1 MELTPARTIDG
12 LIAEYAAFADLVGG
26 LSLEEL
32 DLPTRCANWAVRDVA
47 AHVVGNA
54 ADTLALTVGSRSP
67 DEQARA
73 FRDHDHAAELR
84 SAAAD
89 IRPLLHASTDYWNR
103 PSLVPERTIGNGVL
117 TLWYDAYLHADDIRT
132 ALGRPSE
139 RGPGLAAAVRWVVA
153 ELGAKGWG
161 PARIALDGSDETGV
175 VEPGGVESGAFE
187 SGAFEPGVFEA
198 GVFEIGGAGAAEEPI
213 LRADALRFVLVA
225 TGRADPAEL
234 GLDESVNVHH

>member
-12 LIAEYAAFADLVGG
+12 LIAEFAAFADLVGE
-26 LSLEEL
+26 LSPEEL
-32 DLPTRCANWAVRDVA
+32 DLPTRCTGWAVRDIA
-47 AHVVGNA
+47 GHVMGNA
-54 ADTLALTVGSRSP
+54 VDTAALAAGSRSP
-67 DEQARA
+67 DELARA

-84 SAAAD
+84 KVIAD
-89 IRPLLHASTDYWNR
+89 LRPLLHASADYWNR

-161 PARIALDGSDETGV
+161 PARIALDGSDDTGL
-175 VEPGGVESGAFE
+175 VEPGGV
-187 SGAFEPGVFEA
+187 EPGVFEA
-198 GVFEIGGAGAAEEPI
+198 GVFEIGEAGAAEEPI

-234 GLDESVNVHH
+234 GLDESVNVHR